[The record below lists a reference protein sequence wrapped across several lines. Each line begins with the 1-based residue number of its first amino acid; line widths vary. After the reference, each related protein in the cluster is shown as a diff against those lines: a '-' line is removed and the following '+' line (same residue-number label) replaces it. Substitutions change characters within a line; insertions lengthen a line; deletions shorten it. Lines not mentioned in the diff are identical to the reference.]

1 MSNNVE
7 DINIKNWTYYFF
19 NDIINIESFA
29 ANNIKVD
36 EKSNKNILIYYIGY
50 LTIKDSKYVEI
61 HILSSIKWLDTL
73 NKLMEISI

>member
-29 ANNIKVD
+29 PNNIKVD

-50 LTIKDSKYVEI
+50 LTIKD
-61 HILSSIKWLDTL
+61 
-73 NKLMEISI
+73 